1 MQSNPHRHEEEVPEK
16 TYSKKSSS
24 KKKPYGLVLHSS
36 IFNRAYSYKQW
47 YKTEKAREEAFKKY
61 DNEYWGGWNRK
72 SEKRYTKIEKI
83 ER

>member
-1 MQSNPHRHEEEVPEK
+1 MQANPHRLEEEAPERTGK
-16 TYSKKSSS
+16 PKGK

-47 YKTEKAREEAFKKY
+47 YKTEKARDEAFKKY

-72 SEKRYTKIEKI
+72 SEKRYNKIEKI